1 MATQHPPHPV
11 CKALLLCERTTI
23 AEGTGAIN
31 LFGVESNFQADENL
45 MTHASEVFVQLTGA
59 EGQYDIVV
67 EIWDLQERS
76 VIARASQRGIEI
88 DDPEMVNSVLM
99 PIPPMQLSSDNYHDV
114 VVLAN
119 GEEIDRRRFGVFQST
134 GVA

>member
-1 MATQHPPHPV
+1 MAKQNPPHPV
-11 CKALLLCERTTI
+11 CKALLLCERTII
-23 AEGTGAIN
+23 AEGTGGIN
-31 LFGVESNFQADENL
+31 VIGVESNFQADECL
-45 MTHASEVFVQLTGA
+45 MTRPSEVFVQLTGA
-59 EGQYDIVV
+59 EGQYDVVV

-88 DDPEMVNSVLM
+88 DDPEMVNSVVM
-99 PIPPMQLSSDNYHDV
+99 PIPPMQLSSDSFHDV

-119 GEEIDRRRFGVFQST
+119 GEEIERRRFGVFQIT